1 MARWRPPALVVDS
14 LLAIALALVS
24 LGTVETGQSVQE
36 SPAPQV
42 HWTVSP
48 PPADGQTG
56 DVWDARIVVF
66 RDGAPAAAPGE
77 APPSVELRSGT
88 TWTTTTATPDGAP
101 GFYRARVVLHG
112 DAPYA
117 YAVLVDNPGEPP
129 APAEGIPFWVV
140 ILTLLA
146 TLPVAL
152 RRRFPL
158 PVLAVTLAAALGAAY
173 VNDAFVFPGALV
185 ALYTVAAY
193 VGRPRSLYAA
203 AVTAAVLVL
212 HVLAID
218 SLGFWELLGELRP
231 VRRRLAAGRQRAHPA
246 RAGAPGRGRAA
257 GQRAAGGGRG
267 AGADRPRAA
276 RRHRPQRERD
286 DHPGR
291 GRRRRVRQPA
301 RRGP

>member
-48 PPADGQTG
+48 PPADGKTG

-66 RDGAPAAAPGE
+66 RDGAPAATPGE

-129 APAEGIPFWVV
+129 APSEAIPFWVV
-140 ILTLLA
+140 ILILLA

-203 AVTAAVLVL
+203 AVTAAVLVF

-218 SLGFWELLGELRP
+218 SLGFWELLGNYALFSAAWLLGDNVRTRRERARRVEAEQQAN
-231 VRRRLAAGRQRAHPA
+231 VRRAAAEEQA
-246 RAGAPGRGRAA
+246 RIARELHDVIGA
-257 GQRAAGGGRG
+257 
-267 AGADRPRAA
+267 
-276 RRHRPQRERD
+276 QRERD